1 VARGEEGHGPDLRV
15 VADRFRVDVVVPGAA
30 APVSYCRI

>member
-1 VARGEEGHGPDLRV
+1 MSYNGTDLRV
-15 VADRFRVDVVVPGAA
+15 TADRFRVDIVVPGAA